1 MFVKTKGIVLR
12 SVKYSETSLIL
23 DIFTLELGL
32 RTYIINGVRK
42 KNARTGAAMLQPLNI
57 LDLLVYN
64 KESAKIN
71 RIKEV
76 KLSYIYKKLNFDI
89 KKSSV
94 GLFILEL
101 LWKSLKEKESNPK
114 LFEYVENSLIFL
126 DQTSRNI
133 SNFHLIFLIKMSNF
147 LGFYPVNNFDVQNNY
162 FDLREGKFK
171 KSIPSHQDYLN
182 KEESEL
188 FSKAMKIDLEQ
199 PDLLKFRKE
208 ERSRLLEKLILYYK
222 IHLTDFG
229 KIRTLE
235 VFKKVFEK

>member
-32 RTYIINGVRK
+32 RTYIISGVRK